1 MVRNGGGW
9 RRMDHGPR
17 GEGCFVRVYP
27 RLFRYF
33 RVLVVAGAKNKKNN
47 FFL

>member
-1 MVRNGGGW
+1 MVRNGGGG

-27 RLFRYF
+27 QFLRDFGLYIE
-33 RVLVVAGAKNKKNN
+33 LLAKNKKK
-47 FFL
+47 